1 MTTESII
8 QKTISTLSKLSRN
21 NAHKV
26 ADFADFLLAK
36 KEHDEIRKLTYRN
49 VDESEAFNFLH
60 EEEDI
65 YNLSDATK
73 VFK

>member
-21 NAHKV
+21 NAQEV

-36 KEHDEIRKLTYRN
+36 QEHDEIRKLTYRN

-60 EEEDI
+60 EEDI